1 MTKRYCMGCMSPM
14 EGDGTVCSIC
24 SHDNEI
30 DNPKGTLPA
39 GTILEG
45 KYLVGKTLSQ
55 NDLTIVY
62 IGLDLER
69 GRRVYVEEFMP
80 RAYADRSGDRV
91 TIAAAGEN
99 QAQYKTLLSDIKER
113 WKNVGSIEHKSLIK
127 TRELLLVNNTAVTIT
142 SYVAYVTLEQYLEE
156 KGPLDWGQAKSL
168 FMPFTSL
175 ISTLHNRGVI
185 HYGISPENVVV
196 DRRGGL
202 RLTGF
207 ALPELRTV
215 GGGLSPQLYDG
226 YSAPEQYT
234 KGQWQGEWSDIYA
247 LGALLYRALTGLEP
261 VPATQRARSDTLVK
275 IRDLRP
281 EVPDYVSDAVAKAME
296 LDRKDRHLSVD
307 DFTAALLAEAGSNT
321 TIFRPEPPVKE
332 RPAEEEEEPPE
343 KKLPFADGKVLLA
356 VLLGASI
363 ILNIVLAAS
372 FFSPQPGPAPS
383 GSEPE
388 EDEPAPVVV
397 SDTVEN
403 FVGGY
408 WPMLQERLDQYPG
421 ITFQTEERFDE
432 QIPAGVIL
440 EQSVPAGSPLPE
452 DGRVVLTVSQGS
464 QFVIMPRVEGCT
476 LSAAQYM
483 LDSLGITWDDD
494 IREDSSLSVPAGTVV
509 CDTPPGSKVTVGYK
523 VRLTIRTAES
533 SVPESSGGSSSS
545 AP

>member
-1 MTKRYCMGCMSPM
+1 M

-39 GTILEG
+39 GTILEE

-62 IGLDLER
+62 IGLDLGR

-113 WKNVGSIEHKSLIK
+113 WKNVGSIENKGLIK
-127 TRELLLVNNTAVTIT
+127 TRELLLVNNTAVSVS

-156 KGPLDWGQAKSL
+156 KGPLDWDQAKSL

-175 ISTLHNRGVI
+175 ISILHNRGII

-196 DRRGGL
+196 DRKGGL
-202 RLTGF
+202 RLIGF

-215 GGGLSPQLYDG
+215 GKGLSPQLYDG

-247 LGALLYRALTGLEP
+247 MGALLYRALTGLEP
-261 VPATQRARSDTLVK
+261 VPATQRARADTLVK
-275 IRDLRP
+275 VQELRP

-321 TIFRPEPPVKE
+321 TIFRPEPQKQSQD
-332 RPAEEEEEPPE
+332 RPEGPPE
-343 KKLPFADGKVLLA
+343 KKPPFADGRALLTVGLA
-356 VLLGASI
+356 ASLV
-363 ILNIVLAAS
+363 LNIVMAAGL
-372 FFSPQPGPAPS
+372 FSPRTPAEPA
-383 GSEPE
+383 SEPE
-388 EDEPAPVVV
+388 EESVPA
-397 SDTVEN
+397 VETAMED
-403 FVGGY
+403 FTGQY

-421 ITFQTEERFDE
+421 LTFETEDSFDDE
-432 QIPAGVIL
+432 VPAGVVL
-440 EQSVPAGSPLPE
+440 RQSVPAGSALPE
-452 DGRVVLTVSQGS
+452 DGRVTLTVSQGS

-476 LSAAQYM
+476 LSAAQYL
-483 LDSLGITWDDD
+483 LDREGITWDDD
-494 IREDSSLSVPAGTVV
+494 IVEDSSLNVPVGTVV
-509 CDTPPGSKVTVGYK
+509 CDTPPGSKVTAGYK
-523 VRLTIRTAES
+523 VRLTIRTE
-533 SVPESSGGSSSS
+533 ESSGPENSGGPSSST
-545 AP
+545 P

>member
-275 IRDLRP
+275 VRDLRP

-332 RPAEEEEEPPE
+332 RPAEEEEPPE
-343 KKLPFADGKVLLA
+343 KKLPFADGKILLA
-356 VLLGASI
+356 VLLAASI

-403 FVGGY
+403 FVGSY

-421 ITFQTEERFDE
+421 ITFQTEERFDD

-452 DGRVVLTVSQGS
+452 DGRVALTVSQGS

-494 IREDSSLSVPAGTVV
+494 IREDSSLSVPVGTVV

-533 SVPESSGGSSSS
+533 SVPESSGGSSSP